1 MDAKLREAIEGIHA
15 SPTKAVI
22 AATGGGAQALAWLLG
37 VPNASN
43 TVLEITVPYADA
55 ALAELLGRSPG
66 RVVSEEVAME
76 MAQLA
81 HERAS
86 HLSGDRCATGVSALR
101 RRSGLSEKRGASI
114 AASLSCAPQRGA
126 ADLA

>member
-43 TVLEITVPYADA
+43 TVLEITVPYAR
-55 ALAELLGRSPG
+55 RSPDG
-66 RVVSEEVAME
+66 
-76 MAQLA
+76 
-81 HERAS
+81 
-86 HLSGDRCATGVSALR
+86 ALGPHAR
-101 RRSGLSEKRGASI
+101 TSRL
-114 AASLSCAPQRGA
+114 
-126 ADLA
+126 